1 VLHDFP
7 MAKYSQY
14 IELKE
19 RELQLEAKDFSP
31 NDQLFGLKQKEDEHS
46 RRMDRERADLEG
58 CSAKRRCFDASTD
71 DGIPFSDFPQTPCF
85 DGVLHTLTGLDN
97 S

>member
-1 VLHDFP
+1 MVVLHDFP

-46 RRMDRERADLEG
+46 RRMDREG
-58 CSAKRRCFDASTD
+58 
-71 DGIPFSDFPQTPCF
+71 
-85 DGVLHTLTGLDN
+85 
-97 S
+97 